1 MGVDG
6 TVNGRNNLD
15 KSVSASPSS
24 QLATVG
30 SGTVGGGEGGLW
42 VGANGGGSGG
52 RFPPT
57 PMQDGKFLFTFVRA
71 IRMTMCFV
79 TYRVGRRSGRLLRR
93 GNRAHSCAAGG
104 GCRRGAHHGHG
115 CPRRRGRLVRGEGG
129 SSRRR
134 RDGAEEKRFESGRRG
149 GRFIVVIGFSVGFSA
164 VVVVVFELHEGHR
177 SKLQG
182 PLLLLQR
189 RQGWQG
195 WQG

>member
-93 GNRAHSCAAGG
+93 GNRAHSCAAGE
-104 GCRRGAHHGHG
+104 GCRGGAHHGR
-115 CPRRRGRLVRGEGG
+115 CTRRRGRLVRGEGG

-134 RDGAEEKRFESGRRG
+134 RDGAEKRFESGRRG
-149 GRFIVVIGFSVGFSA
+149 GWFVVVIGFSVGFSA
-164 VVVVVFELHEGHR
+164 VVVVVFELHEGYR
-177 SKLQG
+177 SQLQG

-189 RQGWQG
+189 QGWQG
-195 WQG
+195 